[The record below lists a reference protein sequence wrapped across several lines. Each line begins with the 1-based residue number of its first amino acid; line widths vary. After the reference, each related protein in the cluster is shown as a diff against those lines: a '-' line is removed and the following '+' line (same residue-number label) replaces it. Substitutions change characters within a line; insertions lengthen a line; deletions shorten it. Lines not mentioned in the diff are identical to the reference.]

1 MNVKLNAKLNAKKP
15 IYAKPEEAIVN
26 DLIQALENG
35 VTPWRKEWTVKGGFR
50 NVLTGNIYKGSNPA
64 LLCIK
69 SALNNHWHLPLFMG
83 AGQAKSMGCLPKK
96 GSKSAR
102 IMQPLQRSFEL
113 KEKDEKGESQ
123 YGSYMAYKCVPVFN
137 VADIRGLDDE
147 SEKKLNELIDK
158 AVLTAKPRELDVR
171 VKEAHDR
178 LFQWEEQIKTLV
190 KGGDRAYYR
199 ESSDEIVIPK
209 RYNFKNDESYI
220 STFAHEA
227 VHSTKHK
234 TRLDRKDLTYANE
247 ELVAEIGAYLIC
259 NRLHISNLDV
269 QNHAAYLQAWCP
281 MLKSDPKILFKS
293 LANASKAADMVIG
306 EQ

>member
-1 MNVKLNAKLNAKKP
+1 MNGRMKGKKAD
-15 IYAKPEEAIVN
+15 YVKPEQVIVN
-26 DLIQALENG
+26 ELIEALESGN
-35 VTPWRKEWTVKGGFR
+35 TKLWRKEWTVKGGFR
-50 NVLTGNIYKGSNPA
+50 NVLSGHQYKGSNPA
-64 LLCIK
+64 LLCLQSSIRG
-69 SALNNHWHLPLFMG
+69 WHLPLFIG
-83 AGQAKSMGCLPKK
+83 AGQAKSINCLPKK

-102 IMQPLQRSFEL
+102 ILQPLLREYET
-113 KEKDEKGESQ
+113 KEVDVNGEAKKAQ
-123 YGSYMAYKCVPVFN
+123 YMSYKCVPVFN

-147 SEKKLNELIDK
+147 ASKKLEKLIDD

-178 LFQWEEQIKTLV
+178 LFQWEKQVTTI

-209 RYNFKNDESYI
+209 RYNFKNDESFLATY
-220 STFAHEA
+220 AHEA
-227 VHSTKHK
+227 AHSTKHK
-234 TRLDRKDLTYANE
+234 SRLNRQDLSYPAE
-247 ELVAEIGAYLIC
+247 ELCAELSAYIIC
-259 NRLHISNLDV
+259 NRLQISNLDTM
-269 QNHAAYLQAWCP
+269 NHAAYLEAWCP